1 MEHDHANDPKILA
14 RLRSIEGHVRGI
26 AKMVEEDAYC
36 VEVVH
41 QIQAA
46 ERALE
51 RVKGM
56 VLEGHLRS
64 CATRVLSGKDS
75 AERERV
81 IGEIVDVIAAQGR
94 G

>member
-1 MEHDHANDPKILA
+1 MEHPTDPRILA

-26 AKMVEEDAYC
+26 AKMVEEDTYC
-36 VEVVH
+36 IDVVH

-64 CATRVLSGKDS
+64 CATRVLSGKDP

-81 IGEIVDVIAAQGR
+81 IGEIVDVIAVQSR

>member
-1 MEHDHANDPKILA
+1 MEHQADPKVLS

-26 AKMVEEDAYC
+26 AKMVEDGAYC
-36 VEVVH
+36 IDIVH

-51 RVKGM
+51 RVNGL

-64 CATRVLSGKDS
+64 CATRVLAGKDA

>member
-1 MEHDHANDPKILA
+1 MEHSTDPKVIA

-36 VEVVH
+36 IDVVH

-51 RVKGM
+51 RVKAV

-64 CATRVLSGKDS
+64 CATRALSGKDA

-81 IGEIVDVIAAQGR
+81 IGEIVDVIAVQSR

>member
-1 MEHDHANDPKILA
+1 MEHPTDPKILA
-14 RLRSIEGHVRGI
+14 RLRSVEGHVRGI
-26 AKMVEEDAYC
+26 AKMVKEDAYC
-36 VEVVH
+36 IDVVH

-51 RVKGM
+51 RIKGM

-64 CATRVLSGKDS
+64 CATRVLSGTDG

-81 IGEIVDVIAAQGR
+81 IGEIVDVIAAQSR

>member
-1 MEHDHANDPKILA
+1 MKHEHAKDPKVLA
-14 RLRSIEGHVRGI
+14 RLRSAEGHVRGI

-36 VEVVH
+36 IDVVH

-46 ERALE
+46 QRALE

-64 CATRVLSGKDS
+64 CATRVLSGENA

>member
-1 MEHDHANDPKILA
+1 MEHATDPRILA

-26 AKMVEEDAYC
+26 TKMVEEDAYC
-36 VEVVH
+36 IDVVH

-46 ERALE
+46 ERGLE
-51 RVKGM
+51 KVKAM

-64 CATRVLSGKDS
+64 CATRVLSGKDV